1 MITTKAGIANT
12 AVASTI
18 GGGGMLWWLGEHAAG
33 LGALA
38 AIFGALVAFIFYLLN
53 YIENKRHNRAIEAK
67 TTNPES

>member
-12 AVASTI
+12 AVASTV

-38 AIFGALVAFIFYLLN
+38 AIFGVAIALIFHVLN
-53 YIENKRHNRAIEAK
+53 YVETKKHNKEMETKK
-67 TTNPES
+67 TNHES